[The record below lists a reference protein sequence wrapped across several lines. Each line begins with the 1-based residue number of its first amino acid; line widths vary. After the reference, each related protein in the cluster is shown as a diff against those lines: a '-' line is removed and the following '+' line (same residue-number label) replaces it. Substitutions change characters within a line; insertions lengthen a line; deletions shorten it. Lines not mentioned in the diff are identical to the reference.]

1 MNILVT
7 RPEPDALTLK
17 GLIEARGHPVLVEP
31 LMRVALEPDA
41 IEDLDGVAAL
51 IATSR
56 NALKAL
62 RASSVLEQ
70 ALELPLFAV
79 GRATADE
86 ARRIGFHRVIT
97 GPGTAA
103 GLAAAIGSVLDP
115 ADGLIV
121 HLSGDTL
128 AGDVIGDLDLLGFR
142 AMRTIVYRMV
152 AATSLRA
159 STITAIAE
167 GDVEGVV
174 LMSPRTSQIWAGLL
188 RKHELV
194 RSARAIA
201 HLCLSRAV
209 AAPLAS
215 LGSIPIDVADAPTT
229 ADVLAL
235 IETVAARMDF

>member
-17 GLIEARGHPVLVEP
+17 GLIEAHGHPVLVEP

-41 IEDLDGVAAL
+41 IVDLDGVAAL

-62 RASSVLEQ
+62 RAAPVLEQ

-86 ARRIGFHRVIT
+86 ARRMGFHRVAT
-97 GPGTAA
+97 GPGTAS

-121 HLSGDTL
+121 HLAGDAL
-128 AGDVIGDLDLLGFR
+128 AGDVVGDLELLGFR
-142 AMRTIVYRMV
+142 AMRTTAYRMI
-152 AATSLRA
+152 AATELRA
-159 STITAIAE
+159 RTAVAIAE
-167 GDVEGVV
+167 GEVEGVV
-174 LMSPRTSQIWAGLL
+174 LMSPRTAQIWAD
-188 RKHELV
+188 LV
-194 RSARAIA
+194 TRHKLQRAARAIV

-209 AAPLAS
+209 AAPLAA
-215 LGSIPIDVADAPTT
+215 LGGVPIEVAQAPAT

-235 IETVAARMDF
+235 IDEVAARMDI